1 MPYPPRPH
9 LLRLDTTLAT
19 QSTRTK
25 QSPALKSL
33 PNDVSGSQLNC
44 RNDSS
49 SAAAA
54 ACSSPSSPL
63 SPSPEIAPIAASAAA
78 SVAACEAA
86 FASSDI
92 VLLADRYLLLEPVEV
107 GPAHGQIVKGAVRR
121 CVDTVTEEA
130 YVCRQVCTLSA
141 STASFIEAHDRLKHS
156 PLVTAISHVIHVH
169 NDGDGDIDNK
179 DQAPR
184 SFLLSPTS
192 YGDLHSYLRLKR
204 RLKENEARHL
214 FRQAAQAVHH
224 CHSRGVVL
232 TDLKLRRFV
241 FADPQRTR
249 LRLESL
255 EDAIVLEKCDS
266 DDGVWRKHGYPA
278 YVTPEVLLS
287 RGARYSGRAADLWSL
302 GIILYTLLVG
312 RYPFQDSGPF
322 GLFTKIIRGHYTV
335 PDFVSSRARC
345 LIRNLLR
352 RDPSQRLE
360 ASDILRHHW
369 FSATLRPSKMDQL
382 KNKPNE
388 VVNAATGQLAA
399 RSEVNV
405 FADQVVPEWKLN
417 DQSNDVHHPH
427 YRMPHC

>member
-1 MPYPPRPH
+1 MTTSPTAFCKRQAKSWPH
-9 LLRLDTTLAT
+9 
-19 QSTRTK
+19 S
-25 QSPALKSL
+25 
-33 PNDVSGSQLNC
+33 
-44 RNDSS
+44 
-49 SAAAA
+49 
-54 ACSSPSSPL
+54 
-63 SPSPEIAPIAASAAA
+63 
-78 SVAACEAA
+78 
-86 FASSDI
+86 
-92 VLLADRYLLLEPVEV
+92 
-107 GPAHGQIVKGAVRR
+107 
-121 CVDTVTEEA
+121 
-130 YVCRQVCTLSA
+130 LSA
-141 STASFIEAHDRLKHS
+141 FCTSPNQCFFIYLFLPFFLCACVRL
-156 PLVTAISHVIHVH
+156 
-169 NDGDGDIDNK
+169 
-179 DQAPR
+179 
-184 SFLLSPTS
+184 
-192 YGDLHSYLRLKR
+192 Y
-204 RLKENEARHL
+204 
-214 FRQAAQAVHH
+214 H
-224 CHSRGVVL
+224 C
-232 TDLKLRRFV
+232 
-241 FADPQRTR
+241 RTR

-369 FSATLRPSKMDQL
+369 FSATLRPSKTDQL